1 EKTAVEAADRVIAVP
16 NRMRDDILT
25 HFEAD
30 PARVVVIHNG
40 IDPER
45 FRRTD
50 RREHLDRLG
59 VKPPYVLFVGRITD
73 QKGIFHLL
81 EASKSLPPGVQ
92 VVLCAS
98 APDTPEIET
107 RLRRALTERSNVLWI
122 NEMVKHE
129 VVVQLYS
136 HAAVFCCPSVYEPF
150 GIINLEAMACET
162 PVVASAVGGILEAVV
177 DGETGILVPPADPA
191 ALHRAG
197 RGVAYLTNN
206 SRARGAEVSAKL
218 RRLGVTPSEPALT
231 PLEIVGD
238 VVAERYGPSRVL
250 VIGAPELA
258 AVVEGAG
265 HTLVDVKAWRNATV
279 VAVGNDFD
287 LTYERLRSEEHT

>member
-1 EKTAVEAADRVIAVP
+1 
-16 NRMRDDILT
+16 M
-25 HFEAD
+25 
-30 PARVVVIHNG
+30 
-40 IDPER
+40 
-45 FRRTD
+45 
-50 RREHLDRLG
+50 
-59 VKPPYVLFVGRITD
+59 
-73 QKGIFHLL
+73 L
-81 EASKSLPPGVQ
+81 EALRGFVFDLDGCVWQGERLNPG
-92 VVLCAS
+92 A
-98 APDTPEIET
+98 AET
-107 RLRRALTERSNVLWI
+107 L
-122 NEMVKHE
+122 
-129 VVVQLYS
+129 
-136 HAAVFCCPSVYEPF
+136 
-150 GIINLEAMACET
+150 
-162 PVVASAVGGILEAVV
+162 
-177 DGETGILVPPADPA
+177 A

-287 LTYERLRSEEHT
+287 LTYERLTAAARAAAAGAPLVTPNVDPRLPLEGGEFLPGCGALAEAVALAAGVRPIVVGKPEPPLFRIALERLGLEPTATAMVGDSVPSDIRGARALGMRTVLYAPDGEAPAGEADLIVRSFPELARAAGVA

>member
-1 EKTAVEAADRVIAVP
+1 
-16 NRMRDDILT
+16 
-25 HFEAD
+25 
-30 PARVVVIHNG
+30 
-40 IDPER
+40 
-45 FRRTD
+45 
-50 RREHLDRLG
+50 
-59 VKPPYVLFVGRITD
+59 
-73 QKGIFHLL
+73 IFHLL

-92 VVLCAS
+92 VVLGACA
-98 APDTPEIET
+98 PETPELET

-162 PVVASAVGGILEAVV
+162 PVVASAVGGILEVVV

-191 ALHRAG
+191 ALAAALTRVLDDPALGRRMGQAG
-197 RGVAYLTNN
+197 RKRVEAQF
-206 SRARGAEVSAKL
+206 SWASA
-218 RRLGVTPSEPALT
+218 PALT

-287 LTYERLRSEEHT
+287 LTYERLAAAARAAAAGAPVVT